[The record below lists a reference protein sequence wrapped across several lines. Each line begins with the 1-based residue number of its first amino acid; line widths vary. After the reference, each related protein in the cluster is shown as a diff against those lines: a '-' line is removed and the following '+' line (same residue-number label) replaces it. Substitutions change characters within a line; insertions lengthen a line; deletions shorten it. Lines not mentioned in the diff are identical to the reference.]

1 MLCPIPA
8 PALRLQ
14 MYHPGG
20 LAAAHSG
27 NLLEGKGGDAG
38 DGQWGEGGGLQM
50 LSELLISG
58 SQSGKESPTGL
69 SH

>member
-1 MLCPIPA
+1 
-8 PALRLQ
+8 
-14 MYHPGG
+14 
-20 LAAAHSG
+20 
-27 NLLEGKGGDAG
+27 LEGKGGDAG